1 MPRNQHRTAYIMQN
15 TESMLMK
22 RKFEMLWPEF
32 RKKKKMRKKWKL
44 EERWLRWMIENK
56 KSTHRELVMLIKIT
70 IYLSISI
77 YKDVMEKIL
86 YLSDLQDTK

>member
-1 MPRNQHRTAYIMQN
+1 
-15 TESMLMK
+15 
-22 RKFEMLWPEF
+22 
-32 RKKKKMRKKWKL
+32 
-44 EERWLRWMIENK
+44 MIENK

-70 IYLSISI
+70 IYLSI